1 MFKTIP
7 AVSLGSSRRC
17 ARDEFSLSSFSALA
31 EDELKLLVSCQTD
44 KHSYTFSLPLHD
56 DSFLKL
62 LQGPVLCVSSLQA
75 CSCFRNM
82 SQVLITGC
90 RSHVLW

>member
-56 DSFLKL
+56 DSFLKFGVAPGPCPVCLILMGLQL
-62 LQGPVLCVSSLQA
+62 LQE
-75 CSCFRNM
+75 
-82 SQVLITGC
+82 
-90 RSHVLW
+90 HVPGIDYWV